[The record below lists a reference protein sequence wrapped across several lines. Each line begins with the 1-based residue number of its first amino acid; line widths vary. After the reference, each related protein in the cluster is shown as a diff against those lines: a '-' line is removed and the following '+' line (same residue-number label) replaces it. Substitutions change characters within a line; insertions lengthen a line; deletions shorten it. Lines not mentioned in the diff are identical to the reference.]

1 MDWEVPLALHCNVC
15 SSLSIQKEP
24 IYDSYKCVC
33 NPHWINELCVA
44 CAECNAFT
52 VFVGVWRH
60 LLVRRWCNVDHFWF
74 RGIHV
79 AFNLKMI
86 IHQCIQQFECA
97 LVSVKSVIKLTQLKV
112 SREKRVSGL
121 RHCPC
126 MRSIAGSWKRIS
138 IILTSWHHPSCYRS
152 RNQCG
157 VLRLACGNDNPSV
170 VVERQKA
177 WSHDHSFPE
186 GSQLLGP
193 PGVSA
198 AFLLPRKRQMPVWPP
213 LSQSVYGCRNSR
225 M

>member
-97 LVSVKSVIKLTQLKV
+97 LVSVKSVIKLTHNWKCQERKELVACGIVPAWGASLEAENV
-112 SREKRVSGL
+112 SSSFSRVDTIPAVIEAETS
-121 RHCPC
+121 
-126 MRSIAGSWKRIS
+126 AGSCDWPVVM
-138 IILTSWHHPSCYRS
+138 IIHQW
-152 RNQCG
+152 
-157 VLRLACGNDNPSV
+157 
-170 VVERQKA
+170 
-177 WSHDHSFPE
+177 W
-186 GSQLLGP
+186 
-193 PGVSA
+193 
-198 AFLLPRKRQMPVWPP
+198 
-213 LSQSVYGCRNSR
+213 
-225 M
+225 